1 MNLQPLLDQYGYLAL
16 LVGTFFEGETAI
28 LLASSLIPQQIFSFP
43 LTILFAF
50 SGSFLSDWLYYFIG
64 RINGKVF
71 IAKRPKLLNL
81 MQSINE
87 VFDRYQIQILLSY
100 RFLYG
105 FRVVIPV
112 MIGMSGFKPKAY
124 LFYTIV
130 SGLLWATV
138 VTSIGYLIGTT
149 LKLSLTDIEENII
162 FVALGFSSFGLLLS
176 LAVRYFLGKQIK

>member
-1 MNLQPLLDQYGYLAL
+1 MNVQPLLDQYGYLAL

-71 IAKRPKLLNL
+71 IAKRPKLLHL

-87 VFDRYQIQILLSY
+87 VFDR
-100 RFLYG
+100 
-105 FRVVIPV
+105 
-112 MIGMSGFKPKAY
+112 
-124 LFYTIV
+124 
-130 SGLLWATV
+130 
-138 VTSIGYLIGTT
+138 
-149 LKLSLTDIEENII
+149 
-162 FVALGFSSFGLLLS
+162 FVWF
-176 LAVRYFLGKQIK
+176 